1 MNINTRSLLI
11 AASVG
16 AALQLVLG
24 LLTQLGQFYVLQ
36 SRLADSSAAIA
47 GLARYSAIA
56 AAVTCLCGG
65 ASDLLVGALY
75 GLVHPRARLNPGDG
89 VLGGGAAGALARVV
103 SGGAGLGISL
113 LLLPLTYQRLQA
125 LSGGDLP
132 AGAFGPALLV
142 SALGGLIGGLAGIVF
157 AAIFGAALAALTGG
171 VAALLRSRA
180 AD

>member
-36 SRLADSSAAIA
+36 SRLADNPAAIA

-56 AAVTCLCGG
+56 AAVACLC
-65 ASDLLVGALY
+65 
-75 GLVHPRARLNPGDG
+75 
-89 VLGGGAAGALARVV
+89 GGAAGALARVV

-132 AGAFGPALLV
+132 AGAFGPALLF

-157 AAIFGAALAALTGG
+157 AAVFGAALAALTGG
-171 VAALLRSRA
+171 VAAVLRSRA